1 MGNLFG
7 GKKPHRSSKQPA
19 ITDQDRAILVKRNS
33 DSFVYSFV
41 NFFVQ
46 QLKQQR
52 DRLNQNRRR
61 IESQLER
68 ERDVAKQLLKNG
80 QKE

>member
-1 MGNLFG
+1 
-7 GKKPHRSSKQPA
+7 
-19 ITDQDRAILVKRNS
+19 
-33 DSFVYSFV
+33 
-41 NFFVQ
+41 
-46 QLKQQR
+46 LKQQR